1 MKSIKTIIGVS
12 AATLGFITLNG
23 PAAMAGSLANGTAFT
38 LFLECLNDGVG
49 LVVNNSKVDQF
60 GWQYALDNNKD
71 GTGVNRDDRSYE
83 IYGVGLRETANEI
96 WFTVNANM
104 SLLGNTYSGAADGNV
119 GWGDLFVDLGGTNF
133 ASASNAGSL
142 FGVRFA
148 GTNDSGVN
156 QVGVYSG
163 VKSTSVASSNAGYSS
178 LTAHENHARNWGG
191 APSLG
196 DLDGT
201 GYYGSNLN
209 QTSIGSGN
217 YEGGISYLSS
227 SDLAGAG
234 YNGGQFGGQQTIGF
248 KFLKSLILGE
258 PVAQAPAE
266 PETPAGDLGTV
277 PGSGSGA
284 DAQPVPEP
292 VSMGL
297 LGVIG
302 FGWAKRKFRKQ

>member
-1 MKSIKTIIGVS
+1 MKSIKTIIGAS

-71 GTGVNRDDRSYE
+71 GTGVNRDDRNYE

-104 SLLGNTYSGAADGNV
+104 PLWGNTYSGAADGNV

-178 LTAHENHARNWGG
+178 LSSHDSHATNWGG

-258 PVAQAPAE
+258 PVAQTPAE

-284 DAQPVPEP
+284 DAQQVPEP